1 MSFIKKALEAS
12 EKAFDVTRSTVEEW
26 NAHRRASNLLLKL
39 GIAVYAEQRLG
50 GGHDAVERILVAL
63 DGHAAEYQ
71 EIGLD
76 HLHAAHEVL
85 GNEFVEPLHAPT
97 PAPAAASTQP
107 AVPTQPAAAA
117 QPAAPT
123 PPEEAPAGT

>member
-12 EKAFDVTRSTVEEW
+12 EKAFDATQSTAEEW
-26 NAHRRASNLLLKL
+26 NAHRHASNLLLKL

-50 GGHDAVERILVAL
+50 GGHEPVERILAAL

-76 HLHAAHEVL
+76 HLHAAHAVL
-85 GNEFVEPLHAPT
+85 GKEFVEPRQAPLS
-97 PAPAAASTQP
+97 ASAAASTEP
-107 AVPTQPAAAA
+107 PVPTQPT
-117 QPAAPT
+117 APT
-123 PPEEAPAGT
+123 PVGETTPTT

>member
-1 MSFIKKALEAS
+1 MSFITKALEVS
-12 EKAFDVTRSTVEEW
+12 EKAFDATRSTVEEW
-26 NAHRRASNLLLKL
+26 NAHRHASNLLLKL

-50 GGHDAVERILVAL
+50 GGHEAVERILAAL

-71 EIGLD
+71 EVGLD

-85 GNEFVEPLHAPT
+85 GKEFVEPQHASM
-97 PAPAAASTQP
+97 PAPAAA
-107 AVPTQPAAAA
+107 PTPSAAPS

-123 PPEEAPAGT
+123 PAEEAPAGT

>member
-1 MSFIKKALEAS
+1 MSYLKKALEVS
-12 EKAFDVTRSTVEEW
+12 ERAFDAARDSAEEW

-50 GGHDAVERILVAL
+50 GGHEPVQRILAAL

-71 EIGLD
+71 EVGLD

-85 GNEFVEPLHAPT
+85 GKEFVEH
-97 PAPAAASTQP
+97 
-107 AVPTQPAAAA
+107 PAAAA
-117 QPAAPT
+117 PAVPAQAAAPA
-123 PPEEAPAGT
+123 PPADAPAGT

>member
-12 EKAFDVTRSTVEEW
+12 EKAFDVAQSTAEEW
-26 NAHRRASNLLLKL
+26 NAHRHASNLLLKL

-50 GGHDAVERILVAL
+50 GGHDAVERILAAL

-71 EIGLD
+71 EVGLD

-85 GNEFVEPLHAPT
+85 GKEFVEPHHAPT

-107 AVPTQPAAAA
+107 AAPTQPA
-117 QPAAPT
+117 PPT
-123 PPEEAPAGT
+123 PAEEVTAGT

>member
-26 NAHRRASNLLLKL
+26 NAHRHASNLLLKL

-50 GGHDAVERILVAL
+50 GGHDAVERILAAL

-71 EIGLD
+71 EVGLD

-85 GNEFVEPLHAPT
+85 GKEFVETLHAPM
-97 PAPAAASTQP
+97 PAPAAASTQQ
-107 AVPTQPAAAA
+107 AAPTQPAPST
-117 QPAAPT
+117 PA
-123 PPEEAPAGT
+123 EEAPAGT

>member
-1 MSFIKKALEAS
+1 MSFITKALEAS
-12 EKAFDVTRSTVEEW
+12 EKAFDATRSTVEEW
-26 NAHRRASNLLLKL
+26 NAHRHASNLLLKL

-50 GGHDAVERILVAL
+50 GGHEAVERILAAL

-71 EIGLD
+71 EVGLD

-85 GNEFVEPLHAPT
+85 GKEFVEPHHAQT
-97 PAPAAASTQP
+97 QSTIP
-107 AVPTQPAAAA
+107 S

-123 PPEEAPAGT
+123 PAEEAPAGT